1 MLRGAL
7 LGVLLVSAVTD
18 AGAQERA
25 PRAESRGS
33 SAESRLPSAESRE
46 PSAESRS
53 PITDS
58 RLPIADSRTPNAEGR
73 EPRADGRLQSA
84 DNREPERLAPLDE
97 PPPSAYDRARKDG
110 GELPETSSLV
120 GQLLKTML
128 ALAFVC
134 GIIWV
139 IFKFGAARL
148 LPGATGPRDGR
159 LVRVVERVLVDQK
172 SSLLIIDV
180 GPDRMLLGCAEGGIN
195 LITKLGASQP
205 PTDTTRG
212 GPPGFRAVLDAF
224 SPKKSSEDD
233 NGTT

>member
-25 PRAESRGS
+25 TRAESRGS

-46 PSAESRS
+46 PSAESRL
-53 PITDS
+53 PITD
-58 RLPIADSRTPNAEGR
+58 RRTPNAEGR
-73 EPRADGRLQSA
+73 EPRANSRLPSA
-84 DNREPERLAPLDE
+84 DNREPAAERLAPLDE